1 MNPTDQARK
10 EARKRELKKN
20 KKQRIMVRMAVL
32 KGKDPLKLI
41 EEMDAIDEMEYD
53 PTQPPKLSERVL
65 KDKRRKLK
73 ETFERVL
80 RMYEKEDPEYA
91 LELKRQQ
98 AEYTKRHQKRIQYY
112 NEVKNAEQVELDQ
125 IPLPDMPAGQQMTS
139 QIPLPSDIP
148 LPHIMADG
156 DLQPKGILKKT
167 SAYERSAD
175 APPAVSVQIPKR
187 KPPGPPPGPP
197 PPLSD
202 IEDDEDEEK
211 DSKSETVQTQL
222 DTGVIPRPP
231 SGTTDSPPV
240 VFDAELSSF
249 AKQKKIRFED
259 DTHQSMDEG
268 QDVPVKYK
276 HPVPVVSAL
285 QAKMLRLAGQ
295 EIPGVDVSE
304 NEADGNK
311 RDVKIRDG
319 KAHYDEVRRQ
329 RDDGDRKHY
338 SDSDGSDNEDV
349 THKGETK
356 KQDANKQTTIT
367 PPGPPPGHPPGPPPG
382 LPPMMFRPPPLRAP
396 PGAPPRMLPPG
407 PPPGRPP
414 GMPPGPPPG
423 LPPTMRAMLP
433 RLPPAPGAPPPR
445 LIRPP
450 GAPPTVAP
458 PGVPPH
464 SASNPNVLSAPPSI
478 MKVTSKSG
486 DEKKN
491 TATIEAKPKIKTWK
505 GDVTRFLPTALK
517 VKREIKDSKGRIIR
531 PTPPTDDS
539 KTVKANPT
547 VQAQTKDDAYEKFM
561 KEMEGLL

>member
-1 MNPTDQARK
+1 MGRRSINTTKSGKYMNPTDQARK

-98 AEYTKRHQKRIQYY
+98 SEYLKRHQKRIQYY

-125 IPLPDMPAGQQMTS
+125 IPLPDMPAGQPMTS

-148 LPHIMADG
+148 LPHIMDDG

-167 SAYERSAD
+167 SAYERPDTSA
-175 APPAVSVQIPKR
+175 AVSVHIPKR

-202 IEDDEDEEK
+202 VDDDDEEENGVDEDIDGK
-211 DSKSETVQTQL
+211 PETV
-222 DTGVIPRPP
+222 
-231 SGTTDSPPV
+231 
-240 VFDAELSSF
+240 
-249 AKQKKIRFED
+249 KQKKIRFED
-259 DTHQSMDEG
+259 DNHEG
-268 QDVPVKYK
+268 GQNEPIKYK
-276 HPVPVVSAL
+276 HPVPIVSAL

-295 EIPGVDVSE
+295 DIPGVDGSQKA
-304 NEADGNK
+304 NNNK
-311 RDVKIRDG
+311 REDRTKEMKAEYEDSRRRHEDG
-319 KAHYDEVRRQ
+319 E
-329 RDDGDRKHY
+329 RKHY
-338 SDSDGSDNEDV
+338 SDSEESENDEDIVHSDEMR
-349 THKGETK
+349 
-356 KQDANKQTTIT
+356 KQEPNKQVTIV
-367 PPGPPPGHPPGPPPG
+367 PPGPPPGLPPGPPPG

-433 RLPPAPGAPPPR
+433 RLPPGPGAPPPR
-445 LIRPP
+445 LVRPP
-450 GAPPTVAP
+450 GVPPAVAP

-464 SASNPNVLSAPPSI
+464 SVSNPNVLSAPPSI
-478 MKVTSKSG
+478 MKLTSKG
-486 DEKKN
+486 ANEKKN

-531 PTPPTDDS
+531 SSAPVDEN
-539 KTVKANPT
+539 KAVKVNPT
-547 VQAQTKDDAYEKFM
+547 VQAQTKDDAYETFM